1 MPRGKPTPNAKK
13 PTKVLKRLLLRH
25 LAAIYSHAQEIP
37 DANAISDYE
46 TGEMEDLAMS
56 LSDVAYD
63 AQEAQSILEILVAR
77 EDGVA

>member
-1 MPRGKPTPNAKK
+1 
-13 PTKVLKRLLLRH
+13 
-25 LAAIYSHAQEIP
+25 
-37 DANAISDYE
+37 
-46 TGEMEDLAMS
+46 MEDLAMS